1 MDINYESL
9 FNEAPNPYLILDS
22 SLKIVAANQA
32 YLSATMAERD
42 TLLGQYLFDA
52 FPANPEELNANG
64 VSNLQ
69 ASMEDVLKYRKANTM
84 AVQKYDI
91 PKRDGEIGF
100 EERFWCSVNSPV
112 FGEDDEVAFIIHN
125 AQDVTAFMQ
134 GRSEQKAGAPLKGK
148 TARLETQIYR
158 SAQELQEANKK
169 LKVANEAKST
179 FLASMSHE
187 LRTPLNAIL
196 GFTQILERD
205 STLDKEQRE
214 EVKIISR
221 MGQHLLG
228 LINNI
233 LDIAKIEAVEVQL
246 QEKSFDLYDFFR
258 DLGEMFR
265 DRAVEKGLSFKM
277 KKTDNLP
284 QYIKADEVKLRQ
296 IVINLLGNSLK
307 FTRKGDITIRL
318 WADKN
323 IQKLHCEI
331 EDTGIGISPEYIK
344 KVFDPFVQSS
354 ASVDNT
360 TGTGLGLAITQQ
372 FIKGMGGDIEVEST
386 VNKGSLFRFHI
397 KMNKAEISHIEDTA
411 PVKRAIG
418 IAPGQ
423 PIQRILVVE
432 DIFESRKL
440 LVKLLKTIGFEV
452 QEAVNGK
459 QGLEIF
465 NSWQPN
471 LIWMDMRMPVMD
483 GYEATKQIKKTQAGQ
498 QTIVIALTAHAFEDE
513 RQKILDIGCD
523 DFIKKPYLI
532 EEIFTAI
539 TKHLGVR
546 FLYEDIKN
554 SPLDVLTNKTLPE
567 LPEAIKKKLL
577 AAATLLDQETCFTIL
592 EQLHS
597 THPEAASELRVLIEN
612 YNFEELERIIG
623 R

>member
-1 MDINYESL
+1 MGINYESL
-9 FNEAPNPYLILDS
+9 FDEAPNPYLILDP
-22 SLKIVAANQA
+22 SLKIVAVNQA

-42 TLLGQYLFDA
+42 ILLGQYLFDA

-91 PKRDGEIGF
+91 PKRDGGTGF
-100 EERFWCSVNSPV
+100 EERFWCSINSPV
-112 FGEDDEVAFIIHN
+112 LGEDDEVAFIIHN

-134 GRSEQKAGAPLKGK
+134 GRSKQKADAPLKGK

-205 STLDKEQRE
+205 PTLDKEQRE

-221 MGQHLLG
+221 MGQHLLE
-228 LINNI
+228 LINNV

-246 QEKSFDLYDFFR
+246 QEKNFDLYNFFR

-265 DRAVEKGLSFKM
+265 GRTVEKGLFFKM

-284 QYIKADEVKLRQ
+284 QYIKADEGKLRQ

-307 FTRKGDITIRL
+307 FTQKGGITIRL

-323 IQKLHCEI
+323 IQKFHCEI
-331 EDTGIGISPEYIK
+331 EDTGIGISTEYIK

-354 ASVDNT
+354 ESVDNT

-372 FIKGMGGDIEVEST
+372 FIRAMGGDIEVEST

-397 KMNKAEISHIEDTA
+397 TMNKAEISHIEDTT
-411 PVKRAIG
+411 PVKRVVG

-423 PIQRILVVE
+423 PLQRILVVE

-440 LVKLLKTIGFEV
+440 LVKLLETIGFEV

-465 NSWQPN
+465 NSWQPH

-483 GYEATKQIKKTQAGQ
+483 GYEATKQIKKTQIGQ
-498 QTIVIALTAHAFEDE
+498 QTIIIALTAHAFEDE
-513 RQKILDIGCD
+513 RQKILNIGCD

-532 EEIFTAI
+532 EEIFAAI
-539 TKHLGVR
+539 KKHLGVR
-546 FLYEDIKN
+546 FVYEDIKT
-554 SPLDVLTNKTLPE
+554 SPLDVLTKKTPPE
-567 LPEAIKKKLL
+567 LPDTTKKELL
-577 AAATLLDQETCFTIL
+577 AAATLLDQEACFTIL

-597 THPEAASELRVLIEN
+597 THPEVASGLRVLIEN